1 MKQPTSKIIIG
12 DSRSM
17 KELHDSSVDLMVT
30 SPPYWHIKDYGPSSQ
45 TGHGQTLHDYLRD
58 MYMVWK
64 ETYRVLKPGR
74 RACIN
79 IGDQFARAK
88 DFGRYRVIP
97 LHAEIILQM
106 DRIGFDHMG
115 SIIWN
120 KSTTINS
127 SGGAAIMGSY
137 PYPPNGIVEI
147 DYEHILLFRKP
158 GKVQS
163 LDRELKESSVLGKEE
178 WKDLHISHWN
188 FGGARQIEHEAMFP
202 KELPGRLIRMFS
214 LKGEL
219 ILDPFMGSGTTAL
232 AAEELGRLSVGY
244 ELNGNFIPV
253 IRKKFKEIPE
263 DRLEII
269 EREGSFNPSE
279 IDYIPTLKDI
289 SPPARKHEMDEV
301 HHRVLEITGDIALV
315 LQDAGRVELAGLV
328 VKDIEGAR
336 QYLERFVRGKKV
348 YLRRDEITGDHYVY
362 LKNRIFIN
370 KELLRGGYADV
381 DRSRSFTLKDAF
393 ESYLPK

>member
-1 MKQPTSKIIIG
+1 MSDPRIIIG

-17 KELHDSSVDLMVT
+17 PEIEDDSVDLMVT
-30 SPPYWHIKDYGPSSQ
+30 SPPYWHIKDYGSGFQ
-45 TGHGQTLHDYLRD
+45 TGYGQTLHEYLKDLFR
-58 MYMVWK
+58 VWK

-79 IGDQFARAK
+79 IGDQFARAA

-120 KSTTINS
+120 KKTTINT

-158 GKVQS
+158 GKVEA
-163 LDRELKESSVLGKEE
+163 LDREMKKSSVLTKEE
-178 WKDLHISHWN
+178 WKDLHISHWS
-188 FGGARQIEHEAMFP
+188 FGGCRQVEHEAMFP
-202 KELPGRLIRMFS
+202 RELPARLIRMYS

-219 ILDPFMGSGTTAL
+219 VLDPFMGSGTTAL
-232 AAEELGRLSVGY
+232 AAEELGRRSVGY
-244 ELNGNFIPV
+244 EINEKFIPV
-253 IRKKFKEIPE
+253 IERKLAPNPE
-263 DRLEII
+263 DRFEIAKRD
-269 EREGSFNPSE
+269 REIYPSD
-279 IDYIPTLKDI
+279 IDYIPSVRDMEPPPEKMEEERVYHKVLDI
-289 SPPARKHEMDEV
+289 DEDLSLMV
-301 HHRVLEITGDIALV
+301 KGI
-315 LQDAGRVELAGLV
+315 GRVELAGLIFV
-328 VKDIEGAR
+328 NREEARDYLDGFVKK
-336 QYLERFVRGKKV
+336 KKV
-348 YLRRDEITGDHYVY
+348 SLMQDGITGAWYVY

-370 KELLRGGYADV
+370 KELIRSGLARV
-381 DRSRSFTLKDAF
+381 DRGRLFTMRDAF
-393 ESYLPK
+393 ESYDRNR